1 MKHFFSFR
9 IDIDGP
15 SPRICPFVSGP
26 DHWKLSCHV
35 LSSSGCLGLLEVT
48 IKPLA
53 SRGGS
58 CKCHCKPKD
67 GSKNWE
73 SWIFLPYK
81 RSQFCSPIEGREKCQ
96 QFVDF
101 VPQWR
106 PTKHLVICLG
116 FTKGFLQIYIEKSRR
131 WVGSTRIQKAGWFNF
146 CFKMVDFLAQKNTK
160 LSVPKLESNTK
171 SRWHDPQDSGESEA
185 SGRPVQPK
193 RVFI

>member
-9 IDIDGP
+9 LDIDGP
-15 SPRICPFVSGP
+15 APPTPGISSFDSGP
-26 DHWKLSCHV
+26 DHWKLSCHI
-35 LSSSGCLGLLEVT
+35 LSSSSCLGLLEVT

-53 SRGGS
+53 SRGGL
-58 CKCHCKPKD
+58 CNCHSKPKD

-73 SWIFLPYK
+73 SWILLPYK
-81 RSQFCSPIEGREKCQ
+81 RSQFCSRIEGRREKCQ

-106 PTKHLVICLG
+106 PTRTFVYEKHFDHKSLG
-116 FTKGFLQIYIEKSRR
+116 FTKKLSCKKYIEKSEDGL
-131 WVGSTRIQKAGWFNF
+131 V
-146 CFKMVDFLAQKNTK
+146 L
-160 LSVPKLESNTK
+160 LESKNGSSTSVSRWLTSSRTK